1 MSGEGDT
8 TTPGSTVEAD
18 PTGACSGTPASPLAH
33 DPLWPRAGDWP
44 TWVPGSRAD
53 AVLVGIPTW
62 RTSLSPGQTH
72 LTPAAIRDA
81 LRFYS
86 ADALLTAPT
95 PDPLQT
101 ASAHDP
107 ALTTPATDPLL
118 TASATDRSLIAEGFV
133 TDRNKGPIEGGGARL
148 VVLDAG
154 NVPEPDGAG
163 EKQAIARVAELAA
176 GASLVIVLGGD
187 NAATVPAALGA
198 WGASIATAGLVALDA
213 HHDLRDGTSNGSP
226 VRRLLD
232 AGLAG
237 YRVSQLGIE
246 PLANSREYSAR
257 AAQHGITVVT
267 RAELARTPIA
277 AAMAAALDRAASAGG
292 PVHVDLDLDV
302 CDRSVAP
309 GCPASVPGG
318 LSAFELRQAA
328 RLAGAH
334 PAVTSI
340 DLTELDAARDAA
352 DGRTVRLAALC
363 VLEALAGLASRPKT
377 SPPPPPPPSPSLTPP
392 PPAAAAG

>member
-1 MSGEGDT
+1 
-8 TTPGSTVEAD
+8 
-18 PTGACSGTPASPLAH
+18 
-33 DPLWPRAGDWP
+33 
-44 TWVPGSRAD
+44 VPGSRAD
-53 AVLVGIPTW
+53 AVLVGIPTS

-86 ADALLTAPT
+86 ADALLTTSAP
-95 PDPLQT
+95 
-101 ASAHDP
+101 DP
-107 ALTTPATDPLL
+107 ALTTSATDPLTTSAPDPTL
-118 TASATDRSLIAEGFV
+118 TTSATDPLTTSSTDRSFIAEEFL
-133 TDRNKGPIEGGGARL
+133 TDRNKGPIEGGSARL
-148 VVLDAG
+148 VVFDAG
-154 NVPEPDGAG
+154 NVSEPDGAG

-198 WGASIATAGLVALDA
+198 WGASIATAGLVTLDA

-226 VRRLLD
+226 VRRLLE

-237 YRVSQLGIE
+237 SRVSQLGIE

-267 RAELARTPIA
+267 RAELARTPIE
-277 AAMAAALDRAASAGG
+277 AAMTAALDRAASAGG

-318 LSAFELRQAA
+318 LSAFELRAAA
-328 RLAGAH
+328 RFAGAH

-340 DLTELDAARDAA
+340 DLTELDVARDAA

-363 VLEALAGLASRPKT
+363 VLEALAGLASRPLT
-377 SPPPPPPPSPSLTPP
+377 PPPSPSPNPP
-392 PPAAAAG
+392 LSAAAHPAAAAG

>member
-1 MSGEGDT
+1 MNTSGAG
-8 TTPGSTVEAD
+8 
-18 PTGACSGTPASPLAH
+18 LAH

-44 TWVPGSRAD
+44 AWAPGSRAD
-53 AVLVGIPTW
+53 AVLVGMPTW

-72 LTPAAIRDA
+72 TTPATIRDA

-86 ADALLTAPT
+86 TDALMR
-95 PDPLQT
+95 PDG
-101 ASAHDP
+101 A
-107 ALTTPATDPLL
+107 
-118 TASATDRSLIAEGFV
+118 SLIV
-133 TDRNKGPIEGGGARL
+133 R
-148 VVLDAG
+148 DAG
-154 NVPEPDGAG
+154 DVLEPDGPG
-163 EKQAIARVAELAA
+163 EERAIARVAELAA
-176 GASLVIVLGGD
+176 SAFLVIVLGGD

-198 WGASIATAGLVALDA
+198 WGDAVQTAGLVTLDA

-237 YRVSQLGIE
+237 ERVSQLGIE
-246 PLANSREYSAR
+246 PLANSHAYAAR
-257 AAQHGITVVT
+257 ALEHGITVVT
-267 RAELARTPIA
+267 RAELLRTPIE
-277 AAMAAALDRAASAGG
+277 AAMTAALDRAASAGG

-318 LSAFELRQAA
+318 LSAIELRTAA

-334 PAVTSI
+334 EAVHSI
-340 DLTELDAARDAA
+340 DLTELDASRDTA

-363 VLEALAGLASRPKT
+363 VLEALAGLASRPT
-377 SPPPPPPPSPSLTPP
+377 SAEQGGHS
-392 PPAAAAG
+392 